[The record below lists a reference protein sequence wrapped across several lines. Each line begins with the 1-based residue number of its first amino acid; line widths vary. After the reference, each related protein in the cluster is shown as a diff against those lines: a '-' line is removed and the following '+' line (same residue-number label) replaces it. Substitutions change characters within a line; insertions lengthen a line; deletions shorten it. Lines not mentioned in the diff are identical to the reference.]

1 MFRKSVF
8 FAIFAIY
15 KDKTILRHSQIHLR
29 FLFAI
34 FASLVVF
41 WQPCKAQNNTIKTV
55 CIDAGHGGHDGGCT
69 RKDGG
74 KTYREKD
81 ITLDVAKEL
90 ARQISSA
97 YPDVTVVLTRSTD
110 VYVTLSGRGK
120 IANDAKAD
128 LFISIHI
135 DATKNTSAK
144 GFSIHCLG
152 QSRDKNRDLFKYNM
166 DVCRREN
173 AVFSLDED
181 KPAGFDPDDPASA
194 MVFSLMQNVH
204 LEQSLMFA
212 EDVQKEMR
220 KGPIKTDRG
229 VWQNPFQVLWVT
241 SMPAVLIECGFL
253 SNDSDRGVFKTK
265 EGKEK
270 IAASIFRAFKTYKT
284 RFDSNAG
291 NVQEGQSV
299 QPAQPVKEEIIQ
311 EEEPKKAEEASK
323 DNEVLYGVQVMAS
336 GKLLSKT
343 DKTFKGHKV
352 TIVKTGKLYKYILD
366 AGPSEKKARENLKTI
381 KKTFPEAFLVKT
393 DGNYTEMVK

>member
-1 MFRKSVF
+1 ML
-8 FAIFAIY
+8 AII
-15 KDKTILRHSQIHLR
+15 
-29 FLFAI
+29 
-34 FASLVVF
+34 ASAVLL
-41 WQPCKAQNNTIKTV
+41 WQPCAAQNGAIKTV

-74 KTYREKD
+74 KTYKEKD
-81 ITLDVAKEL
+81 ITLDLAKEL
-90 ARQISSA
+90 ANQITTA
-97 YPDVTVVLTRSTD
+97 YPDVTVVLTRSED

-120 IANDAKAD
+120 IANGAKAD

-135 DATKNTSAK
+135 DATKNTAAK

-173 AVFSLDED
+173 EVFSLDED
-181 KPAGFDPDDPASA
+181 KPAELDPNDPASA

-212 EDVQKEMR
+212 EDVQREMR

-253 SNDSDRGVFKTK
+253 SNDSDRKVLKSDD
-265 EGKEK
+265 GKEK
-270 IAASIFRAFKTYKT
+270 IAAAIFRAFKTYKT
-284 RFDSNAG
+284 RFDAEADG
-291 NVQEGQSV
+291 TAVAVEK
-299 QPAQPVKEEIIQ
+299 PVKVEEKPVRVEEKKVEEKQ
-311 EEEPKKAEEASK
+311 EAAEKGSI
-323 DNEVLYGVQVMAS
+323 LYGVQVMAS
-336 GKLLSKT
+336 GKLLSKN
-343 DKTFKGHKV
+343 DKAFKGHKV
-352 TIVKTGKLYKYILD
+352 TIVKSGKLYKYILD
-366 AGPSEKKARENLKTI
+366 ADPSESKARKNLKTI

-393 DGNYTEMVK
+393 DGTTTEMVR

>member
-1 MFRKSVF
+1 M
-8 FAIFAIY
+8 
-15 KDKTILRHSQIHLR
+15 
-29 FLFAI
+29 LFQ
-34 FASLVVF
+34 
-41 WQPCKAQNNTIKTV
+41 QPSAAQNNTIKTV

-81 ITLDVAKEL
+81 ITLDIAKEL
-90 ARQISSA
+90 ARQISTA

-110 VYVTLSGRGK
+110 VYVTLSGRGR

-166 DVCRREN
+166 DVCKREN

-181 KPAGFDPDDPASA
+181 KPEGFDPDDPASA

-253 SNDSDRGVFKTK
+253 SSDSDRGVFKSK

-270 IAASIFRAFKTYKT
+270 IAAAIFRAFKTYKT
-284 RFDSNAG
+284 RFDNDAAG
-291 NVQEGQSV
+291 VTDSAPVVSEPVSKTVQ
-299 QPAQPVKEEIIQ
+299 VKEEPEKEVKSQ
-311 EEEPKKAEEASK
+311 ES
-323 DNEVLYGVQVMAS
+323 NENKVLYGVQVMAS
-336 GKLLSKT
+336 GKLLSKN
-343 DKTFKGHKV
+343 DKTFKGHSV
-352 TIVKTGKLYKYILD
+352 TIVKSNNLYKFILD
-366 AGPSEKKARENLKTI
+366 AGPDLAKARESLKMI
-381 KKTFPEAFLVKT
+381 KKTFPQAFVVKT
-393 DGNYTEMVK
+393 DGSSTELVR